1 MILIKNSRLDGTV
14 LKEPFVRSRTTIL
27 VMVNLPEDGELPN
40 LRTVEFSE
48 TERIDD

>member
-1 MILIKNSRLDGTV
+1 MIPIKNSGLDGTV